1 MFTVDKDYVIK
12 LRREIHM
19 YPEIDFDLPK
29 TVALVKRELES
40 MGIPY
45 TEEYGKG
52 SVVGYINPEKKGFTI
67 GLRADMDA
75 LRIEEKTNLPFSS
88 KHEGLMHAC
97 GHDAH
102 TAMLLGAAKALKEIE
117 KDLNCRVKLLFQPS
131 EEGIKS
137 GAIMMVEN
145 GALDDVDIVTGLH
158 VSLIEKGKIG
168 ICPGAFMASSRH
180 FKIEIFGKSAHATAP
195 HNGRDAIEAAFRMYN
210 AVQLIISR
218 EVPPLAPCLCS
229 INKIEAGTAQ
239 NIVADHAVML
249 GTMRTFDMNL
259 SEFMFDRINK
269 IAKNLS
275 DDMGITIEVT
285 GPVKSVCTYNNPY
298 LSELM
303 WTSASKIVGEENVVK
318 TGLRLGSEDFSRMA
332 EKRPGIFF
340 VLGVKNDAKGINK
353 VAHNGEFDLDEDALE
368 TGSKVFVQ
376 FVIDNQNGV
385 DIEKMKNSDER

>member
-1 MFTVDKDYVIK
+1 MFTIDKDYVIK

-29 TVALVKRELES
+29 TVALVKRELDS

-52 SVVGYINPEKKGFTI
+52 SVVGYINPDKKGFTI

-75 LRIEEKTNLPFSS
+75 LKIEEKTNLPYSS

-117 KDLNCRVKLLFQPS
+117 GELNCRVKLLFQPS

-145 GALDDVDIVTGLH
+145 GALDDVDIVSGLH
-158 VSLIEKGKIG
+158 VSLIETGKIG

-180 FKIEIFGKSAHATAP
+180 FKIEIFGKSAHAIAP

-210 AVQLIISR
+210 TIQLIISR
-218 EVPPLAPCLCS
+218 EVPPLEPCLCS

-249 GTMRTFDMNL
+249 GTMRTFNMKL
-259 SEFMFDRINK
+259 SELMFDKINK
-269 IAKNLS
+269 AAKSLS
-275 DDMGITIEVT
+275 EEMGITIEVT

-298 LSELM
+298 ISELM
-303 WTSASKIVGEENVVK
+303 HASAAKIVGEENIIK
-318 TGLRLGSEDFSRMA
+318 PAQRLGSEDFSRMA
-332 EKRPGIFF
+332 EKRPGVFF
-340 VLGVKNDAKGINK
+340 VLGVRNDEKGINK

-376 FVIDNQNGV
+376 FVVDNQNGV
-385 DIEKMKNSDER
+385 DIEKAKKSDER

>member
-1 MFTVDKDYVIK
+1 MFNIDKDYVIK

-29 TVALVKRELES
+29 TVALVKRELDS

-45 TEEYGKG
+45 TEGYGTG
-52 SVVGYINPEKKGFTI
+52 SVVGYINPEKSGFTI

-75 LRIEEKTNLPFSS
+75 LKITENTNLPFAS

-102 TAMLLGAAKALKEIE
+102 TAILLGAAKALKEME
-117 KDLNCRVKLLFQPS
+117 SELNCRIKLLFQPS

-145 GALDDVDIVTGLH
+145 GALDDVDIVAGLH
-158 VSLIEKGKIG
+158 VSQIETGKIG
-168 ICPGAFMASSRH
+168 ICSGAFMASSRH
-180 FKIEIFGKSAHATAP
+180 FKIEIFGKSAHATTP
-195 HNGRDAIEAAFRMYN
+195 HKGKDALAAAIRMYN
-210 AVQLIISR
+210 AIQLIISR
-218 EVPPLAPCLCS
+218 EVPPLEPCLCS
-229 INKIEAGTAQ
+229 INKFEAGTAQ
-239 NIVADHAVML
+239 NIVADHALML
-249 GTMRTFDMNL
+249 GTMRTFNMDL

-269 IAKNLS
+269 IAKSLS
-275 DDMGITIEVT
+275 EELGIKIEVT

-298 LSELM
+298 LSELLHS
-303 WTSASKIVGEENVVK
+303 SAVKVVGEENVVK

-340 VLGVKNDAKGINK
+340 ILGTGNDAKGINK
-353 VAHNGEFDLDEDALE
+353 PAHNGKFDIDEDALE
-368 TGSKVFVQ
+368 TGSKIFVQ
-376 FVIDNQNGV
+376 FVIDNHNGV
-385 DIEKMKNSDER
+385 DIEKVKKSDDR